1 VRVVTLATLGSLPRA
16 RALGHSLRAN
26 QPDWPFEIVL
36 LAGKRMA
43 AAAAG
48 VEESS
53 HAHAIAA
60 AGAERL
66 RRAEESPPAV
76 DANESLPVRSVCD
89 ELDLDLDALLALH
102 GEQDLTA
109 LLLVPLLQRR
119 AEQGGEAVLHLPSS
133 VWVLDALAPIETAL
147 SARPVLLVPRSA
159 AELSDD
165 GLEPS
170 PAELERVGRIEE
182 TIVGIDGG
190 PDSLAFLAWW
200 GEHVE
205 RTLGS
210 LAARAAGERPEDRP
224 WLARFL
230 ELAPARFATAV
241 LDDAGC
247 NLSMWN
253 LHRHTLAA
261 APDGSLLVDG
271 GHPLRFLNLPGFDP
285 DRPHRLAPNASR
297 ARVSRA
303 PVLHELCERYAAE
316 LRRCGFSDADHHAE
330 VGRRL
335 HDGLV
340 YDESLRA
347 LYGSAL
353 ALGEPVEDL
362 FGEQGTRAFVAWLE
376 GPAPRGA
383 AHGVNR
389 YVFHRVARERPDV
402 VRAYPDLDGPDG
414 EEYVTWCW
422 EFGRDEL
429 AIPDRFM
436 PPRQG
441 YEQTTPRAAP
451 QAAIP
456 PPIDAPAPTRAPAD
470 RPASES
476 LSSVD
481 PAPAPPASAG
491 SRTQAPPRSP
501 AGDGPAVRLTGY
513 LGHTLGLGA
522 AARGY
527 VQALAAADVPVR
539 TVSVPLH
546 HLALPVAL
554 ADEYGRHGFED
565 LVHDGRHGFE
575 IVAVNADELPDFVE
589 RLGEDYFQGPR
600 IGIWGWETNTIP
612 ARWQRAFALVEEIWV
627 YSRFMAANIAAATAV
642 PTIALPPPVQRPAAA
657 ATPLRLGVPDGFL
670 FLFVFDYLSTIQRKN
685 PVGLIEAFK
694 RAFAPGEGPQLL
706 IKTINGPL
714 RPLAEEEVLWA
725 AHGREDVHVV
735 DRSLSA
741 GELDGLMAACDC
753 YASLHRAEGF
763 GLTMA
768 EAMAIGK
775 PVIATG
781 YSGNVDFMNAD
792 NSLLVDYAIG
802 RVGPECEIYP
812 PEGEWAEP
820 SVEHAAEL
828 MRRVVEQPREA
839 RALGEQA
846 AQDIARRLSP
856 QATGAAMRRRLE
868 ELAGGSPADAGRSV
882 ARASV

>member
-1 VRVVTLATLGSLPRA
+1 MRVVTLATLGSLHRA
-16 RALGHSLRAN
+16 RVLGHSLLEH
-26 QPDWPFEIVL
+26 QPDWPLEIVL
-36 LAGKRMA
+36 LTGERVA
-43 AAAAG
+43 AVVAKG
-48 VEESS
+48 
-53 HAHAIAA
+53 
-60 AGAERL
+60 
-66 RRAEESPPAV
+66 
-76 DANESLPVRSVCD
+76 DESLSVRSVCD
-89 ELDLDLDALLALH
+89 ELDVDLAALLALH

-109 LLLVPLLQRR
+109 LLLPPLLRR
-119 AEQGGEAVLHLPSS
+119 IAERTRETVLHLPSS
-133 VWVLDALAPIETAL
+133 VWVLDALAPIEAAL
-147 SARPVLLVPRSA
+147 SARPVLLVPRCT
-159 AELSDD
+159 AELPDD
-165 GLEPS
+165 GLDPS

-182 TIVGIDGG
+182 TIVAVDGS
-190 PDSLAFLAWW
+190 PDSLAFLDWW
-200 GEHVE
+200 QERVE
-205 RTLGS
+205 RALGS
-210 LAARAAGERPEDRP
+210 LDARVAGERPEDRP

-241 LDDAGC
+241 LDDPGC

-261 APDGSLLVDG
+261 GGGGAVVDAGAPDVGAAAGTANTANAVLVDG
-271 GHPLRFLNLPGFDP
+271 RHPLRFLNLPGFDP
-285 DRPHRLAPNASR
+285 AHPHRLSPTASR
-297 ARVSRA
+297 ARVSRS
-303 PVLHELCERYAAE
+303 PILHDLSARYAAE
-316 LRRCGFSDADHHAE
+316 LRRCGFSDSDHHAE

-335 HDGLV
+335 RDDLV

-362 FGEQGTRAFVAWLE
+362 FGERGTRAFIAWLE

-383 AHGVNR
+383 SYGINR
-389 YVFHRVARERPDV
+389 YVFHHVAHERPDV

-414 EEYVTWCW
+414 EEYLAWCW
-422 EFGRDEL
+422 AFGRAEL

-436 PPRQG
+436 PPRPG
-441 YEQTTPRAAP
+441 HARRLEHPQTTPSAAA
-451 QAAIP
+451 QAAITP
-456 PPIDAPAPTRAPAD
+456 SPAPTDTPPPSAPDTPSGSQASAD
-470 RPASES
+470 RPDVGSR
-476 LSSVD
+476 
-481 PAPAPPASAG
+481 ASAD
-491 SRTQAPPRSP
+491 SSARQP
-501 AGDGPAVRLTGY
+501 AGDGLAVRLTGY

-527 VQALAAADVPVR
+527 VQALTAADVPVR

-554 ADEYGRHGFED
+554 ADEYGRHSFED

-575 IVAVNADELPDFVE
+575 IVAVNADELPPFVE

-627 YSRFMAANIAAATAV
+627 YSSFMAANIGAATTV
-642 PTIALPPPVQRPAAA
+642 PVLSLPPPVQPPAAEA
-657 ATPLRLGVPDGFL
+657 SPLRLGVPDGFL

-694 RAFAPGEGPQLL
+694 RAFSPGEGPRLL
-706 IKTINGPL
+706 IKTINAPL

-725 AHGREDVHVV
+725 AHGRSDVHVI
-735 DRSLSA
+735 DRSLSSA
-741 GELDGLMAACDC
+741 ELSGLMAACDC

-781 YSGNVDFMNAD
+781 YSGNVDFMNAH

-812 PEGEWAEP
+812 PEGEWADP

-828 MRRVVEQPREA
+828 MRRVVEHPRAA

-846 AQDIARRLSP
+846 AQDVARQLSP
-856 QATGAAMRRRLE
+856 AATGAAMRRRLE
-868 ELAGGSPADAGRSV
+868 ALSGGPA
-882 ARASV
+882 ARATP